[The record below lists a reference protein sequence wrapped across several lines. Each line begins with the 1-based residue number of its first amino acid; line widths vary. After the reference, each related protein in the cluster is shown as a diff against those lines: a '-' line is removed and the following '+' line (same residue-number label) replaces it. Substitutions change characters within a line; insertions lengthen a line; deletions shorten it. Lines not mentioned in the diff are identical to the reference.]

1 MDVKEVSS
9 KTTSSFIS
17 IKYKKQVPETSKQI
31 MNELPTSLIADYNQI
46 QSGSNTRLQGTRFA
60 SLQGASITA
69 GVEDKAV
76 TDAKIILDSGITIVS
91 VSQSRQFENLVW
103 QSILESGDINEDA
116 KLPSFIG
123 MTPTLNA
130 TGGLTVQAPIKK
142 TRDR

>member
-1 MDVKEVSS
+1 M
-9 KTTSSFIS
+9 
-17 IKYKKQVPETSKQI
+17 
-31 MNELPTSLIADYNQI
+31 IADYNQI

-76 TDAKIILDSGITIVS
+76 TDTKIILDGGITTVS

-103 QSILESGDINEDA
+103 QSIEDA